1 MIPPLLLDVQLHH
14 YVLDACAATGS
25 KTAQLVESLHHLNP
39 GLILEGLMI
48 VNDSDYKHS
57 HLLVHQ
63 SLCRLPSPSTVITNH
78 DASRFPTLS
87 ISRISS
93 TTVGIP
99 VNSSSVW
106 TTNTSS
112 SRVGDSW
119 ASCAST
125 LEGLVEAIYGVK
137 DPGEKHRGREGAGSS
152 YRLGEVTVQGNTA
165 EGKKTEG

>member
-87 ISRISS
+87 ISR
-93 TTVGIP
+93 
-99 VNSSSVW
+99 
-106 TTNTSS
+106 
-112 SRVGDSW
+112 
-119 ASCAST
+119 
-125 LEGLVEAIYGVK
+125 
-137 DPGEKHRGREGAGSS
+137 
-152 YRLGEVTVQGNTA
+152 
-165 EGKKTEG
+165 